1 MIGAGNRLEDMDPR
15 SALVVAALVVALSGT
30 VVALGGVATGA
41 GDVPRA
47 AQADTSGGN
56 ESAATGAHVSG
67 AVGVEQV
74 AVDGAVERARLERD
88 LRATDTDR
96 ERATTLAAYLDESQ
110 ARTRLDALERRK
122 ARLDDARGNGSMSA
136 GEHDARTARLGAEAE
151 QLHRLADAVA
161 NASAALPAD
170 LRREHDIESS
180 ALRRVADAAGELA
193 ARTRGGS
200 GRDGPAVFGDIARMI
215 DAYNARVAGNDADV
229 LERQLRG
236 ERVNLH
242 ATTAGGS
249 RTVVSFRIA
258 EDGRFT
264 GVRAGPRRDATLRM
278 ETDRRTVRQV
288 ATDDDAATA
297 FRRAVRENEVR
308 IDGLGALNGLKWTVV
323 DLVSSVLDEQ

>member
-1 MIGAGNRLEDMDPR
+1 MIGVGDRLEDMDPR
-15 SALVVAALVVALSGT
+15 SALVVAVLVVVLPGT
-30 VVALGGVATGA
+30 VGALGGAASGA
-41 GDVPRA
+41 GGTLQVDSP
-47 AQADTSGGN
+47 DGN
-56 ESAATGAHVSG
+56 QSAATGAHVSG

-88 LRATDTDR
+88 LRAAATDR
-96 ERATTLAAYLDESQ
+96 ARATTLAAYLDESD
-110 ARTRLDALERRK
+110 ARTRLDALERREAELGE
-122 ARLDDARGNGSMSA
+122 AREKGSMSA
-136 GEHDARTARLGAEAE
+136 AEHDARAARLGAEAE
-151 QLHRLADAVA
+151 QLRRLADAVA

-170 LRREHDIESS
+170 LWREHDIQPST
-180 ALRRVADAAGELA
+180 LRQVADDAGELA

-200 GRDGPAVFGDIARMI
+200 GRGGPAAFGDVARLI
-215 DAYNARVAGNDADV
+215 NAYNARVAGNDADV

-242 ATTAGGS
+242 VTTAGGS

-258 EDGRFT
+258 EDGRFV

-288 ATDDDAATA
+288 ASDAAAATA
-297 FRRAVRENEVR
+297 FRRAVRENEIR
-308 IDGLGALNGLKWTVV
+308 IDGLGAVNGLKWTVV